1 MLKLYDTIH
10 WTIML
15 DKTGFP
21 SQKSHE
27 AVVVLVELGW
37 LRIGFSVLAMTW
49 AVCAIRRHPRWAV
62 LISIALAVGAVLTN
76 LVIM

>member
-1 MLKLYDTIH
+1 MLQLYSTIH

-27 AVVVLVELGW
+27 AVVILGELGW
-37 LRIGFSVLAMTW
+37 LRIGFSVLAMAW
-49 AVCAIRRHPRWAV
+49 AVCAIRRQPRWAV
-62 LISIALAVGAVLTN
+62 LIAIGLAVFAVMTD